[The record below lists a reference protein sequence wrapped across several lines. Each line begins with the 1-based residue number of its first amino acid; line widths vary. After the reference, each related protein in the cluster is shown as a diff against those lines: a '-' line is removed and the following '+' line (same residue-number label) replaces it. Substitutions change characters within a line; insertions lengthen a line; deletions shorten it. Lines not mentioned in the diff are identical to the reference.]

1 MPTAWTKLII
11 SHFSLL
17 EMAILPFNFSM
28 LNKEIHNAFLG
39 KGNSPLVLNV
49 FWFISAWKLVITMS
63 SPYENLTW
71 CNYLTP
77 LSLFD
82 HLNHLYSEQL
92 SSAGIVQIVQ
102 FVQILKY
109 SCHLHP
115 PSFLQAISNYVIIL
129 CNFVRKS
136 TYVEKIRLSFLFC

>member
-1 MPTAWTKLII
+1 MYANSLVLNCYLQGGMPTAWTELII

-49 FWFISAWKLVITMS
+49 FWFISAWKLVITIS

-82 HLNHLYSEQL
+82 HLNHLYSERL
-92 SSAGIVQIVQ
+92 SSRNYWYLETFHQLELYKLHI

-109 SCHLHP
+109 SCHLRP
-115 PSFLQAISNYVIIL
+115 P
-129 CNFVRKS
+129 
-136 TYVEKIRLSFLFC
+136 